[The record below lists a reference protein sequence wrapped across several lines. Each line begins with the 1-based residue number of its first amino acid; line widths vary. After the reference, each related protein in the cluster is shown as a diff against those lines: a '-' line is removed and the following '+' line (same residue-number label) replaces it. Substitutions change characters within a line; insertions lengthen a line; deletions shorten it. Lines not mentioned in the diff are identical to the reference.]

1 LAKTIISALIGMI
14 PVNSVKCFLYR
25 TVLGYSIGKNV
36 KIGFSLINCDKASI
50 GDNVRIGS
58 FNNIRCRK
66 FEAKDDVHLGNFI
79 WATPG
84 QELNLES
91 IQEFSIGKGT
101 WIYSNKYF
109 DLSQR
114 IEIGYG
120 THVGGVLSFFY
131 THGPK
136 SNETQGSIGIGN
148 LCFIGGNCVFVPN
161 TKISDECFV
170 GAGSVVTKRFEES
183 RCLIA
188 GNPAEIKRRDYEF
201 PLWSKKVFGKEA

>member
-1 LAKTIISALIGMI
+1 MKTIIAALIGII
-14 PVNSVKCFLYR
+14 PSNPIKCFLYR
-25 TVLGYSIGKNV
+25 TALGYKIGKNV
-36 KIGFSLINCDKASI
+36 KVGFSLINCDSCSI
-50 GDNVRIGS
+50 GDNVKIGN
-58 FNNIRCRK
+58 FNNICCRK
-66 FEAKDDVHLGNFI
+66 FEAGDNAHFGNLI

-84 QELNLES
+84 QNLELEN
-91 IQEFSIGKGT
+91 IQEFRVGKGT

-120 THVGGVLSFFY
+120 SHIGGAFSFFY

-136 SNETQGSIGIGN
+136 SNESPGSIGIGN

-170 GAGSVVTKRFEES
+170 GAGSVVTKRFDENK
-183 RCLIA
+183 CLIA
-188 GNPAEIKRRDYEF
+188 GNPAEIKRHDYDF
-201 PLWSKKVFGKEA
+201 PLWSKEVFKR